1 MNRRRLLIASALTV
15 AALGVNAK
23 DFVNT
28 AVLAAVAAENGV
40 IHAVETV
47 LVPK

>member
-23 DFVNT
+23 GFVDT
-28 AVLAAVAAENGV
+28 VV
-40 IHAVETV
+40 HAVETA